1 MHLTLVK
8 IMRSKKTSPLNIRE
22 KYLRDKFTASEKI
35 YFSAIFSIFIALIFN
50 IDNRSIWTSCFIIV
64 IGSILLINLR
74 IHELVHPFVVEKI
87 WEKVLYLNSPVILL
101 IIIYLL
107 TALGNPIKYTTL
119 NEIQFLEFLK
129 PDNIFSANV
138 AFKDNWILFLSTCSL
153 FLISS
158 QFLLIPKSLHFIN
171 LFISLCCKSLF
182 VVILIAYVYKAA
194 NLEKALYSYG
204 TGQSDFFFYFPYDG
218 AWAAFALIWM
228 YASFAISIEYKNKDS
243 KIEKNKAPT
252 YLVLCVLLGS
262 TTLFIKESVSSL
274 FLSFAFAHICFKTLN
289 HFERDK
295 KPLLK
300 VFLTCFWLLGI
311 GSFIKGLVTYVK
323 IFEYNTVIEN
333 LKKSS
338 IEMIADSPLFGWGIN
353 GFHMLAPYYNDASL
367 INHKYEAIPSSLLS
381 FLCEFGLIG
390 TIIIWVYSIIFYVYY
405 LKNNLQNSF
414 SNTLFFALFLTVLL
428 SFFDNIF
435 YSIPVAFSFSLIGFI
450 AMRWGQLFHNYA
462 DEVDSPKGTKTSS
475 HMRRTPY
482 TMNPKRDAIK

>member
-87 WEKVLYLNSPVILL
+87 WKKALYLNSPVILL

-129 PDNIFSANV
+129 PDNIFSTNV

-171 LFISLCCKSLF
+171 VFISLCCKSLF
-182 VVILIAYVYKAA
+182 VVILIAYLYKAA

-252 YLVLCVLLGS
+252 YLILCILLGS
-262 TTLFIKESVSSL
+262 TTLFIEESVSSL

-300 VFLTCFWLLGI
+300 V
-311 GSFIKGLVTYVK
+311 
-323 IFEYNTVIEN
+323 FEYNTVIEN

-390 TIIIWVYSIIFYVYY
+390 TIIIWIYSIIFYVYY

-450 AMRWGQLFHNYA
+450 AMRWAQLFHNSA
-462 DEVDSPKGTKTSS
+462 DEVDSPRSRKTSS
-475 HMRRTPY
+475 QMRRTPY
-482 TMNPKRDAIK
+482 AMNPKRDAIK